1 MQRIDIDKI
10 KAHIER
16 NKMRYI
22 LSSAVAGTIAFALIT
37 RYVMRRGFTPRM
49 YIRPKSKE
57 NVYTFKMQGESPS
70 SSFLLGDDN
79 TVNNTITNTTNTYIG
94 NGNTMSKIVSCN
106 ETGEWFRSQAEACR
120 GYGISQT
127 NLSHHLNKGTPIV
140 GSNLTFKREGI
151 AA

>member
-22 LSSAVAGTIAFALIT
+22 LGSAVAGTIAFALIT

-79 TVNNTITNTTNTYIG
+79 
-94 NGNTMSKIVSCN
+94 K
-106 ETGEWFRSQAEACR
+106 ELRSSAV
-120 GYGISQT
+120 I
-127 NLSHHLNKGTPIV
+127 
-140 GSNLTFKREGI
+140 
-151 AA
+151 